1 MTHAAT
7 DAGWTAELTVF
18 TPEGGEHVYDV
29 STLPVVIGKGRS
41 CAIPL
46 SGWKAGKEHARL
58 TRHDKGIWIED
69 LGTMAGTWVGG
80 ARIVRHGPLD
90 FGDEIVVAGYRMR
103 LTKQMLAVLRSHAPN
118 TALGELP
125 TTSVIGWDIEDPG
138 DPKPLTKGGQDIAPA
153 PTPPAQPSKTEGARI
168 LGFGRKPRPAPTD
181 GEPSGNARIP
191 AVPMPKDAATPAQSQ
206 TVYTWRQRIHELLLD
221 TIDLRR
227 RDLMRMSDQELRE
240 ETEALIREIV
250 RQEDTNIHAE
260 VDREFL
266 VTSVLHEA
274 VGLGPLEELL
284 SDPSITEIM
293 VNRYN
298 EVFVE
303 KRGRLLR
310 HGVSFTSDRAVL
322 GIIERIVTP
331 LGRRID
337 ESSPMVDG
345 RLKDGSRVNAVIPPL
360 AIKGPTVTIRKFPAK
375 KLQPSDLIEYNSVSQ
390 AMVDFLRVCVEQRK
404 NVIVSGGTGSGK
416 TTFLNVLSNFIPDGE
431 RIVTVEDAAELRLNH
446 SHLVSLE
453 ARPSNAEGRGAVPIR
468 DLVRNC
474 LRMRPDRI
482 VVGECR
488 GGEALDMLQAMN
500 TGHEG
505 SMTTLHA
512 NAPRDAV
519 ARLETLVLMA
529 GVDLPL
535 AAVREQIASAVDI
548 IVQQSRFACGSRKIT
563 SITEV
568 CGMENGRI
576 QLLELFKFDRKGRDE
591 EGRVAGEFVACGVL
605 PTFYDELR
613 EQGAV
618 TDISIFQEARA

>member
-1 MTHAAT
+1 MHAT
-7 DAGWTAELTVF
+7 PDAGWKAELTVI
-18 TPEGGEHVYDV
+18 TPEGGEQIYDV
-29 STLPVVIGKGRS
+29 STLPAVIGKGRS
-41 CAIPL
+41 CPVPL

-58 TRHDKGIWIED
+58 IRRDDGIWIED

-80 ARIVRHGPLD
+80 ARVVQHGPLD
-90 FGDEIVVAGYRMR
+90 FADEIVVAGYRMR
-103 LTKQMLAVLRSHAPN
+103 LTKQTLQRPRGEAPRLAF
-118 TALGELP
+118 GE
-125 TTSVIGWDIEDPG
+125 E
-138 DPKPLTKGGQDIAPA
+138 PA
-153 PTPPAQPSKTEGARI
+153 SPAVPPPVEPRTDAMVD
-168 LGFGRKPRPAPTD
+168 RPAGKSSSGVAALAP
-181 GEPSGNARIP
+181 GNARNP
-191 AVPMPKDAATPAQSQ
+191 AVERRPAAASAHSDATRLTPAAATIKDAEPAVQSQ
-206 TVYTWRQRIHELLLD
+206 TLYSWRQRVHEMLLD

-227 RDLMRMSDQELRE
+227 RDLMRMSDQELRS
-240 ETEALIREIV
+240 ETQALIREIV
-250 RQEDTNIHAE
+250 RLEDANIPEE

-284 SDPSITEIM
+284 SDASITEIM

-303 KRGRLLR
+303 KRGRLLK

-360 AIKGPTVTIRKFPAK
+360 AIKGPTITIRKFPAK
-375 KLQPSDLIEYNSVSQ
+375 KLQPSDLIDYNSISQ
-390 AMVDFLRVCVEQRK
+390 PMVDFLRVCVEQRK
-404 NVIVSGGTGSGK
+404 NIIVSGGTGSGK

-468 DLVRNC
+468 ELVRNC

-512 NAPRDAV
+512 NTPRDAV

-529 GVDLPL
+529 GMDLPL
-535 AAVREQIASAVDI
+535 VAVREQIASAVDV
-548 IVQQSRFACGSRKIT
+548 IVQQSRFACGSRKVT

-568 CGMENGRI
+568 CGIENGRI
-576 QLLELFKFDRKGRDE
+576 QLLELFKFDRKGRDD
-591 EGRVAGEFVACGVL
+591 EGRVFGDFAACGVL

-618 TDISIFQEARA
+618 NDISIFQGAGA